1 VGRFAAH
8 RLANSTLVPSI
19 IDPAWAIDGFWLPG
33 DFNQPGTSCSSEP
46 TPTRAPRLFL
56 VPLLAGLGAIALFLP
71 VPPFVP
77 RLLIA
82 LAASGFLIIFM
93 IIYRL
98 QPSTHNAIM
107 SLGILLWL
115 LGNGLW
121 MAGLPVYQVVP
132 GWAGF
137 LVLTIAG
144 ERLELA
150 RY

>member
-1 VGRFAAH
+1 MVSGF
-8 RLANSTLVPSI
+8 LGTLIS
-19 IDPAWAIDGFWLPG
+19 L
-33 DFNQPGTSCSSEP
+33 E
-46 TPTRAPRLFL
+46 RAVALSKLQRGCRVYFL

-77 RLLIA
+77 CVLIA

>member
-1 VGRFAAH
+1 MVSGFLGTLISLERAVALSKLQRGR
-8 RLANSTLVPSI
+8 RVY
-19 IDPAWAIDGFWLPG
+19 
-33 DFNQPGTSCSSEP
+33 
-46 TPTRAPRLFL
+46 FL

-107 SLGILLWL
+107 SLGILRR
-115 LGNGLW
+115 
-121 MAGLPVYQVVP
+121 
-132 GWAGF
+132 
-137 LVLTIAG
+137 VLCADNC
-144 ERLELA
+144 R
-150 RY
+150 